1 MRSRIH
7 KFTFLSN
14 SSFLSSFLVKNRFL
28 IFFLLFLLL
37 FLCFLNTIYSFHC
50 CFSYFF
56 NFCRDFKKSFLCPE
70 CYIFCIS
77 LISTSILKIPFFA
90 SNVTFILVSS
100 FSVKSFDEWNYQY
113 QFFKIISNSFFSSF
127 YFFVTF

>member
-37 FLCFLNTIYSFHC
+37 FLCFLNTNYSFHC
-50 CFSYFF
+50 
-56 NFCRDFKKSFLCPE
+56 CRDFKKSFLCPE

-77 LISTSILKIPFFA
+77 LISITILKIPFFA